1 MRIKLYNLKSS
12 KINILKTSPPPPPHI
27 FSHQILIR
35 PFLSSQFLLVA
46 LPVER
51 FFPERENINH
61 MMTSSPCCYKS
72 QNLSGFLKEDIVLTL
87 LRFQT

>member
-12 KINILKTSPPPPPHI
+12 KINILKTSPPPPHI
-27 FSHQILIR
+27 FSHQLVIR

-51 FFPERENINH
+51 FFPELENINP
-61 MMTSSPCCYKS
+61 MMTSSPCCYKY
-72 QNLSGFLKEDIVLTL
+72 QNLSGF
-87 LRFQT
+87 

>member
-12 KINILKTSPPPPPHI
+12 KINILKTSPPPPPPTPHI
-27 FSHQILIR
+27 FSHQLLIR

-51 FFPERENINH
+51 FFPELENINL
-61 MMTSSPCCYKS
+61 MMTSSPCCYKY
-72 QNLSGFLKEDIVLTL
+72 QNLSGF
-87 LRFQT
+87 